1 MLNAAKMIRF
11 LVAALI
17 CLSAPGLLAQDWN
30 DRAREDL
37 FWGDSKR
44 AEANLEQALEV
55 NPFDA
60 VALNNLAVAK
70 AEQGDYHSSLA
81 LLERANELAPDN
93 PDIQVNLAR
102 MRGWVMTYAGNEAEP
117 QFGFGQLEEGLP
129 QRGSPPRPPPVW
141 R

>member
-1 MLNAAKMIRF
+1 MLNTKAIQ
-11 LVAALI
+11 L
-17 CLSAPGLLAQDWN
+17 LLAGVVMSLAPCVYAEDWN

-81 LLERANELAPDN
+81 LLERASELAPDN

-117 QFGFGQLEEGLP
+117 QFGFGQQEAGSQ
-129 QRGSPPRPPPVW
+129 QRRSPPRPPPAW